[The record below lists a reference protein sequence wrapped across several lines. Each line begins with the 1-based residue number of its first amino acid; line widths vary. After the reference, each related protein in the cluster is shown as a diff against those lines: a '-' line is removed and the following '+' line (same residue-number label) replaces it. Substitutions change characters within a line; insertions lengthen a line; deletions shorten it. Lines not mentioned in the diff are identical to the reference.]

1 LAHNTGAPL
10 RNEVVFN
17 KVVMKMSVIRL
28 IMTIAIIAVSIV
40 MTVVILM
47 QEGRSQ
53 GLGAISGAAETYWGK
68 NKGRSMEGFL
78 EKFTTGLVIAF
89 FVLAIFLN
97 MQLF

>member
-1 LAHNTGAPL
+1 MNAL
-10 RNEVVFN
+10 RIVLTI
-17 KVVMKMSVIRL
+17 VMIAISVI
-28 IMTIAIIAVSIV
+28 I
-40 MTVVILM
+40 TVIILM
-47 QEGRSQ
+47 QEGKDQ

-89 FVLAIFLN
+89 FILAILLN